1 MVKTMSVWGE
11 KVLITGGAGF
21 IGSHLVEEYLA
32 NNAEKVI
39 VYDDFSTGT
48 LENLKHI
55 DDDRLKVVEG
65 SILDVNMLNAI
76 VEKEKVDVID
86 HLAAEL
92 EVFSGIRDSER
103 DARINILGTLNV
115 LNVALKN
122 RVERVLFASS
132 GAVYGEAKY
141 LPIDR

>member
-1 MVKTMSVWGE
+1 MVKTMSVEGK

-55 DDDRLKVVEG
+55 DDD
-65 SILDVNMLNAI
+65 S
-76 VEKEKVDVID
+76 
-86 HLAAEL
+86 
-92 EVFSGIRDSER
+92 
-103 DARINILGTLNV
+103 
-115 LNVALKN
+115 
-122 RVERVLFASS
+122 
-132 GAVYGEAKY
+132 
-141 LPIDR
+141 